1 MNLFDK
7 ISADIKEA
15 MLARDKVRLEA
26 LRGIKKEFLEAK
38 TSKGSNGELEDET
51 ALKILQK
58 MVKQRKDSASIYSQN
73 GRADM
78 AETEI
83 QEANVIESYL
93 PKQLT
98 KEEILPI
105 INEELQTLGI
115 SDVKMMGR
123 VIGSLQK
130 KLSGRVDGK
139 MLADTVKEI
148 LSK

>member
-1 MNLFDK
+1 MSLFDK
-7 ISADIKEA
+7 ISADIKDA

-26 LRGIKKEFLEAK
+26 LRGIKKEFIEAK
-38 TSKGSNGELEDET
+38 TAKGSNGELEDDT

-73 GRADM
+73 GREDM
-78 AETEI
+78 AETELI
-83 QEANVIESYL
+83 EASVIESYL

-98 KEEILPI
+98 REEIIPL
-105 INEELQTLGI
+105 INEELHSLGI
-115 SDVKMMGR
+115 NDIKMMGR

-130 KLSGRVDGK
+130 KLSGMVDGK
-139 MLADTVKEI
+139 ILADTVKEI

>member
-115 SDVKMMGR
+115 SDIKMMGR

>member
-105 INEELQTLGI
+105 INEELQMLGI
-115 SDVKMMGR
+115 SDIKMMGR

>member
-1 MNLFDK
+1 MSLFDK
-7 ISADIKEA
+7 ISADIKDA

-26 LRGIKKEFLEAK
+26 LRGIKKEFIEAK
-38 TSKGSNGELEDET
+38 TAKGSNGELEDDT

-73 GRADM
+73 GREDM
-78 AETEI
+78 AETELI
-83 QEANVIESYL
+83 EASAIESYL

-98 KEEILPI
+98 REEIIPL
-105 INEELQTLGI
+105 INEELHSLGI
-115 SDVKMMGR
+115 NDIKMMGR

-130 KLSGRVDGK
+130 KLSGMVDGK
-139 MLADTVKEI
+139 ILADTVKEI